1 MQEMKPSMFSPII
14 PDSSAPFN
22 TGKYSDKH
30 GYDDQNMLTICDLKF
45 FLVSGSPG
53 VSSTDYYSTNPYT
66 QYSNSYGVAYNYP
79 APSPASAGP
88 GGLLSK

>member
-1 MQEMKPSMFSPII
+1 MCFHP
-14 PDSSAPFN
+14 
-22 TGKYSDKH
+22 
-30 GYDDQNMLTICDLKF
+30 F

-53 VSSTDYYSTNPYT
+53 VSSTEYYSTNPYT

>member
-1 MQEMKPSMFSPII
+1 
-14 PDSSAPFN
+14 
-22 TGKYSDKH
+22 
-30 GYDDQNMLTICDLKF
+30 MLTLCDFKF
-45 FLVSGSPG
+45 VTVSGSPG
-53 VSSTDYYSTNPYT
+53 VSSTDYYSTNPYA

>member
-1 MQEMKPSMFSPII
+1 MKPSMFSPII

-45 FLVSGSPG
+45 F
-53 VSSTDYYSTNPYT
+53 
-66 QYSNSYGVAYNYP
+66 
-79 APSPASAGP
+79 
-88 GGLLSK
+88 

>member
-1 MQEMKPSMFSPII
+1 MVNAINYTKTNLFLYFQHYCSV
-14 PDSSAPFN
+14 
-22 TGKYSDKH
+22 
-30 GYDDQNMLTICDLKF
+30 
-45 FLVSGSPG
+45 LVSGSPG